1 MSPTTQQ
8 TQLDK
13 IKADLLNGC
22 QVDSVTAFSKGIT
35 RLAAIIKRLRERG
48 WPVRTKATALLT
60 IHYLKAGNQTQKSPS
75 KRHIYQGSSEHLSST
90 DYLTTQT
97 GL

>member
-1 MSPTTQQ
+1 MNHSTQQ

-48 WPVRTKATALLT
+48 WPVITDQDKGNGISRYRFPANWTAGGDIEQSAPKCCNKCPSELT
-60 IHYLKAGNQTQKSPS
+60 S
-75 KRHIYQGSSEHLSST
+75 
-90 DYLTTQT
+90 
-97 GL
+97 

>member
-1 MSPTTQQ
+1 MTPNTKQ

-48 WPVRTKATALLT
+48 WPVITDQNKGNGLAKYSLPEGWQPYTK
-60 IHYLKAGNQTQKSPS
+60 KPQ
-75 KRHIYQGSSEHLSST
+75 
-90 DYLTTQT
+90 
-97 GL
+97 

>member
-1 MSPTTQQ
+1 MNPTTQE

-48 WPVRTKATALLT
+48 WPVITDQDKGNGIAKYSLPEGWQPDTK
-60 IHYLKAGNQTQKSPS
+60 KPQ
-75 KRHIYQGSSEHLSST
+75 
-90 DYLTTQT
+90 
-97 GL
+97 